1 MKTWKKVLI
10 FGVVCYAGYKLGQKY
25 LEENDMTARDVL
37 HKAQTK
43 AKDAAGKAAA
53 KAKAMKA
60 ERDARKQAEK
70 EAQPP
75 KSVYPFGVEKRVE
88 IVKLYDDLT
97 GLFDNKLNYPVE
109 KEVRSYSE
117 EDGVLYVYADDAD
130 YVVKD
135 PFFMT
140 VYVKDKDKA
149 AAKALE
155 LGHYYSEAEVE
166 VRVYGSDTV
175 YPLKDAAAEAQA
187 EAADAEAEAAEGT
200 ETVETTAEPAGTES
214 AAGAEEPAGAAE
226 AAPDAAETAET
237 K

>member
-25 LEENDMTARDVL
+25 LQENDMTARDVL

-43 AKDAAGKAAA
+43 AREAADKAVS

-117 EDGVLYVYADDAD
+117 EDGVLYVYAD
-130 YVVKD
+130 KD
-135 PFFMT
+135 PFFLT

-155 LGHYYSEAEVE
+155 LGHHYTEEEME

-175 YPLKDAAAEAQA
+175 YPLKDAAAEA
-187 EAADAEAEAAEGT
+187 EAADAEAET
-200 ETVETTAEPAGTES
+200 ET
-214 AAGAEEPAGAAE
+214 
-226 AAPDAAETAET
+226 